1 MNGHTFLEVSDL
13 HFAYNSRQVLSGI
26 DLQVGKGEMLG
37 LVGPNGAGKSTL
49 LRAISGTIE
58 PQRGNTVLEGKP
70 LSSFTSLERAR
81 RIALVPQ
88 NPTVPLGFT
97 CLDMVLM
104 ARNPHLNFLQM
115 EGPRDMEVSHRAM
128 EMTETWEFASRLVQ
142 HLSGGERQ
150 RIFIARALAQEPSLL
165 LLDEPMAHLDI
176 AYQKA
181 IMDMMEEIR
190 QRTGVTMLVAI
201 HDLTLAAQY
210 CQRIAILH
218 QGRIV
223 ADGTPERVLTA
234 EVVSRV
240 YGTPVSVSSHPVDG
254 TPVVLPVRK
263 EWPESESDAGHD

>member
-1 MNGHTFLEVSDL
+1 MKKILVIIIILVVLAAGGFLAVK
-13 HFAYNSRQVLSGI
+13 FFG
-26 DLQVGKGEMLG
+26 GG
-37 LVGPNGAGKSTL
+37 LTGLTGRKS
-49 LRAISGTIE
+49 
-58 PQRGNTVLEGKP
+58 
-70 LSSFTSLERAR
+70 
-81 RIALVPQ
+81 
-88 NPTVPLGFT
+88 
-97 CLDMVLM
+97 
-104 ARNPHLNFLQM
+104 
-115 EGPRDMEVSHRAM
+115 
-128 EMTETWEFASRLVQ
+128 
-142 HLSGGERQ
+142 
-150 RIFIARALAQEPSLL
+150 
-165 LLDEPMAHLDI
+165 
-176 AYQKA
+176 